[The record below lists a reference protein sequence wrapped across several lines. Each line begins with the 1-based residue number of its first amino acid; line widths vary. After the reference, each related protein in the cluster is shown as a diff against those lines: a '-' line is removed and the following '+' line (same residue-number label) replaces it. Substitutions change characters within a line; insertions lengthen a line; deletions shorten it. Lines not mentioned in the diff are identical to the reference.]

1 MPLPRILINED
12 SPSDLRQLLEELH
25 RSHLACDTRCT
36 STEASFLEALE
47 QFTPDLIISDY
58 YLADFDG
65 LQVLS
70 LARQHRPGT
79 PVIILTTALN
89 EEIAVECM
97 KRGASDYVLKSRLP
111 SIIPAVTSLLERQK
125 IASEKARLEY
135 EHRQLFRLTPNLFCI
150 TSDTGLFLD
159 ANDAWTSRLGYTGPE
174 LAGKHLHSLVHPD
187 DLPSFLAWWEE
198 ILSPAPSD
206 NNPELS
212 SRSSE
217 FECRLLHHDSRPR
230 HIVWNATSL
239 LSDSRVYAY
248 GHDVTERKTVEAALR
263 ESEARFRAMADS
275 APVLMWVADPEL
287 RFTYFNRPWLEFTG
301 RPIEN
306 ELRNGWTRGVHPD
319 DLPRCLEMLQNSNQN
334 RSPFRI
340 LFRLRRRDGAYR
352 WILDYGMPRFDQ
364 HNIFMGYIGSCI
376 DITEQHEAE
385 AALTQRAVKQ
395 NALVNFSSFALARHP
410 FSTLLNGAV
419 RTVSD
424 TLLVEHCQ
432 ILAITPDASSFTLA
446 ASSDIENDVDQ
457 LGHNICD
464 ALPNMFTGRMLL
476 LPDDADHFP
485 SAGGLSL
492 RGIRNGLAVIIG
504 SSEKPYGL
512 LVAATSQQLALSG
525 DAASFLQS
533 IANIL
538 STVHAR
544 NLAEDALAESEQK
557 LLQSQKMEAVGLL
570 AGGVAH
576 DFNNLLTAVRCYA
589 EILNDDLA
597 EQAPAAQPKVAEI
610 LKATARASALT
621 RQLLAFS
628 RKQVVQP
635 EVLDLNHVITDIG
648 DILRSLLSENIV
660 FEHASSQA
668 PATIRADRGQIEQV
682 IINLAINARDA
693 MPHGGRLTLRTASRL
708 LTSRDDDTRDLPPG
722 PYVEFAVSD
731 SGIGMG
737 PEVQAH
743 LFEPFFTTKPKGRGT
758 GLGLATCNVILK
770 NAGGGIRCSS
780 RLGEGTTFMVLL
792 PEVREEEFR
801 PECFEDVVPLGH
813 AESILLVEDDDSVRF
828 VTETILRNLG
838 YSVHVE
844 PGGAEALALCL
855 SEQAPHFDL
864 LFTDIVMPYI
874 GGHELAER
882 ISALRPGIRVMFMS
896 GFVDDPAVL
905 QAVQTG
911 KTPFLEKPF
920 NRQTLA
926 KKLREALDGR

>member
-12 SPSDLRQLLEELH
+12 SPTDLRQLVEELN

-36 STEASFLEALE
+36 STQAGFVEALD
-47 QFTPDLIISDY
+47 QFAPDLIISDY
-58 YLADFDG
+58 YLCDFDG

-97 KRGASDYVLKSRLP
+97 KRGAADYVLKSRLP
-111 SIIPAVTSLLERQK
+111 SIIPAATSLLERQK

-159 ANDAWTSRLGYTGPE
+159 ANDAWTSRLGYSAAE
-174 LAGKHLHSLVHPD
+174 LAGKHLHSIVHPD
-187 DLPSFLAWWEE
+187 DLPTFLAWWEE
-198 ILSPAPSD
+198 ILCPPSPGTT
-206 NNPELS
+206 PEPS
-212 SRSSE
+212 SRTTE
-217 FECRLLHHDSRPR
+217 FECRLLHHDGRPR

-248 GHDVTERKTVEAALR
+248 GHDNTERKAVEAALR

-287 RFTYFNRPWLEFTG
+287 RFIYFNRPWLEFTG
-301 RPIEN
+301 RPLEH

-319 DLPRCLEMLQNSNQN
+319 DLPRCVEMLQTSNQN

-340 LFRLRRRDGAYR
+340 LFRLRRRDGAFR

-364 HNIFMGYIGSCI
+364 HNVFLGYIGSCI

-424 TLLVEHCQ
+424 TLIVEHCQ
-432 ILAITPDASSFTLA
+432 VLALAPDGTHFTLA
-446 ASSDIENDVDQ
+446 ASSDPEEDAPS
-457 LGHNICD
+457 LGQNVSD
-464 ALPNMFTGRMLL
+464 ATPAMFTGRMLL

-485 SAGGLSL
+485 GAGALSL
-492 RGIRNGLAVIIG
+492 RGIRNGLSVIIG
-504 SSEKPYGL
+504 SGEKPYGL
-512 LVAATSQQLALSG
+512 LVAATSQPHSLSG
-525 DAASFLQS
+525 DSASFLQS

-589 EILNDDLA
+589 EILNDDLT

-628 RKQVVQP
+628 RKQIVQP

-660 FEHASSQA
+660 FEHISSQQ

-693 MPHGGRLTLRTASRL
+693 MPQGGRLTLRTATRL

-722 PYVEFAVSD
+722 PYIELSVCD
-731 SGIGMG
+731 SGVGMS
-737 PEVQAH
+737 PDVQSH

-770 NAGGGIRCSS
+770 NAGGGIRCAS

-801 PECFEDVVPLGH
+801 PECFEDETPMGR
-813 AESILLVEDDDSVRF
+813 AESILLVEDDESVRF
-828 VTETILRNLG
+828 VTETILRSLG
-838 YSVHVE
+838 YSVHTE
-844 PGGAEALALCL
+844 PGGPEALALCL
-855 SEQAPHFDL
+855 SDHAPRFDL
-864 LFTDIVMPYI
+864 LFTDIVMPFI

-882 ISALRPGIRVMFMS
+882 LTALRPGLKVMFMS

-905 QAVQTG
+905 QAVQKG
-911 KTPFLEKPF
+911 KTPFLEKPY

-926 KKLREALDGR
+926 KKLREALDSR